1 MKEHPIEMDDSRFMR
16 LYLVVEKKGL
26 CFMILEGKPHLEKTS
41 FMFQISKQH
50 SHVGSVCMVYMDPH
64 LPSIYPQC

>member
-26 CFMILEGKPHLEKTS
+26 CFMILEGKPHLEKNI
-41 FMFQISKQH
+41 FY
-50 SHVGSVCMVYMDPH
+50 VPN
-64 LPSIYPQC
+64 L